1 MRTLL
6 NIVLFSLLIATIGCQ
21 ETNNTTVADKSVET
35 ISDLA
40 KVPDAWI
47 DNQVKKIKENLEKS
61 DAGKIVW
68 QAMQAHGGL
77 DRWYKNGPISFHFN
91 YQPIGK
97 GEPRNTFQT
106 VDTWNRKA
114 RHRDAKDSTAEF
126 GWDGEKIWS
135 IAPDSTTFKYN
146 LRFWAMTPYFFMGQ
160 PFALDGDGTNLELLD
175 QKTYKDV
182 LYDVVKVTFEAGTG
196 DAPDDYYILYFD
208 AKSHRLAVIRYI
220 VSYPAY
226 FAKGKHTPEKFM
238 ELTGEQTINGIV
250 LPEGYRT
257 YMLAEDDQ
265 PGEYMTE
272 ITLSEVDFSPETKAS
287 YFSVPE
293 GAKISSEL

>member
-265 PGEYMTE
+265 PGEYVTE
-272 ITLSEVDFSPETKAS
+272 ITLSEVEFLPETKAS

>member
-1 MRTLL
+1 MRITL
-6 NIVLFSLLIATIGCQ
+6 NILLFFMLLITIGCQ
-21 ETNNTTVADKSVET
+21 ENKTTTTTTEAIET
-35 ISDLA
+35 KSDLA
-40 KVPDAWI
+40 KVPAAWI
-47 DNQVKKIKENLEKS
+47 DNQVKKTKENLEKS
-61 DAGKIVW
+61 EAGKIVW

-77 DRWYKNGPISFHFN
+77 DQWYNNGPVSFHFN
-91 YQPIGK
+91 YQPLGK
-97 GEPRNTFQT
+97 GEPRNTYQT

-114 RHRDAKDSTAEF
+114 RHQDAKNTSAEF
-126 GWDGEKIWS
+126 GWDGEKMWT

-182 LYDVVKVTFEAGTG
+182 LYNVVKVTFEAGTG

-208 AKSHRLAVIRYI
+208 AKSHHLAVIRYI

-238 ELTGEQTINGIV
+238 ELTGEQTIDGII
-250 LPEGYRT
+250 LPTGYRT
-257 YMLAEDDQ
+257 YMLAEDEQ
-265 PGEYMTE
+265 PGEYVTE
-272 ITLSEVDFSPETKAS
+272 ITLSEVKFSPETKSS
-287 YFSVPE
+287 YFDIPK
-293 GAKISSEL
+293 GAKVSDEL

>member
-47 DNQVKKIKENLEKS
+47 DNQVKKTKENLEKS

-77 DRWYKNGPISFHFN
+77 DRWYKNGPVSFHFN

-265 PGEYMTE
+265 PGEYVTE
-272 ITLSEVDFSPETKAS
+272 ITLSEVEFLPETKAS